1 MRNLLVQ
8 VWTAT
13 ALALQAL
20 PQRVGSAVVTMIG
33 VATVVAVMVSI
44 LAIGSGVR
52 RFIDVTD
59 QPERAVIL
67 SAASPSEFA
76 GAFDAGQVAII
87 GDAPGVKRL
96 PDGRPMVQ
104 PLSAVPVLL
113 VRKAD
118 GVPGYGFLR
127 GAGPLLLAMSKS
139 TLRVVA
145 GRMYRTGLRE
155 LVVGRGEQ
163 AIFRGL
169 DIGDHVLIHG
179 APWTVVGVYVD
190 QGGIDETAMAG
201 DVDMVRADIGSPTYQ
216 SVQATL
222 RSGADF
228 DRFRDSL
235 MSNPQ
240 LHVQV
245 KRLTDYYRGQMGSL
259 LTLFDFVGYFVGGLM
274 AIGAICGAVTTL
286 YAAVDARARE
296 IATLRAIG
304 FSGAA
309 VVASVVLEALALAI
323 PSAAI
328 GLAVALVAFDGHS
341 ITTGGVIFSSVVTP
355 QVALIGAVAAVA
367 IGLLGGILPAVRAA
381 RLPVA
386 EALRAT

>member
-1 MRNLLVQ
+1 MNPMRQ
-8 VWTAT
+8 VWIAT

-20 PQRVGSAVVTMIG
+20 PQRIGPALVTMIG

-59 QPERAVIL
+59 QPERAVVL

-96 PDGRPMVQ
+96 PNGQLMVQ
-104 PLSAVPVLL
+104 PLSATPVLL
-113 VRKAD
+113 IRKAD

-127 GAGPLLLAMSKS
+127 GASPLMLAMSKS
-139 TLRVVA
+139 TLHIVA
-145 GRMYRTGLRE
+145 GRLYRTGLRE

-163 AIFRGL
+163 EIFRGL

-179 APWTVVGVYVD
+179 APWIVVGVYTD

-201 DVDMVRADIGSPTYQ
+201 DVDMVRTDIGSPTYQ
-216 SVQATL
+216 SVQVIL
-222 RSGADF
+222 RSPADF
-228 DRFRDSL
+228 DRFRDAL
-235 MSNPQ
+235 ISNPQ

-245 KRLTDYYRGQMGSL
+245 KRLTDYYRGQMGQL

-286 YAAVDARARE
+286 YAAVDARRRE

-304 FSGAA
+304 FSGTA
-309 VVASVVLEALALAI
+309 VVASVMIEALVLALPGAL
-323 PSAAI
+323 I
-328 GLAVALVAFDGHS
+328 GLAIAYLAFDGHS
-341 ITTGGVIFSSVVTP
+341 ITTGGVIFASAITASI
-355 QVALIGAVAAVA
+355 ALTGAATALA
-367 IGLLGGILPAVRAA
+367 IGLVGGVFPAIRAA

>member
-1 MRNLLVQ
+1 MNLVGQ
-8 VWTAT
+8 VWTVT
-13 ALALQAL
+13 MLALAAL
-20 PQRVGSAVVTMIG
+20 PQRIGPAIVTVIG

-52 RFIDVTD
+52 SFIDVTD
-59 QPERAVIL
+59 QPERAVVL

-87 GDAPGVKRL
+87 QNAPGVKRL
-96 PDGRPMVQ
+96 PDGRAMVQ

-113 VRKAD
+113 IRRTD

-127 GAGPLLLAMSKS
+127 GAGPMIMAMSKAS
-139 TLRVVA
+139 LHFVA
-145 GRMYRTGLRE
+145 GRMYRSGLRE

-179 APWTVVGVYVD
+179 APWTVVGVYTD

-216 SVQATL
+216 SVQVIL
-222 RSGADF
+222 RSPGDF
-228 DRFRDSL
+228 GHFRDAL

-240 LHVQV
+240 LNVQV
-245 KRLTDYYRGQMGSL
+245 KRLTDYYRGQMGPL

-274 AIGAICGAVTTL
+274 GIGAICGAVTTL

-304 FSGAA
+304 FSGTA
-309 VVASVVLEALALAI
+309 VVASVMIEALALAI
-323 PSAAI
+323 TGALI
-328 GLAVALVAFDGHS
+328 GLANALLAFNGHS
-341 ITTGGVIFSSVVTP
+341 ISTGGVIFRSSVSAP
-355 QVALIGAVAAVA
+355 VAAAGAITAVA
-367 IGLLGGILPAVRAA
+367 IGLIGGLFPAVRAG

-386 EALRAT
+386 EALRAI

>member
-1 MRNLLVQ
+1 MGQ
-8 VWTAT
+8 VWTVT
-13 ALALQAL
+13 MLALAAL
-20 PQRVGSAVVTMIG
+20 PQRIGPAIVTVIG

-44 LAIGSGVR
+44 LAIGSGVN
-52 RFIDVTD
+52 RFIDVND
-59 QPERAVIL
+59 QPERAVVL

-76 GAFDAGQVAII
+76 GSFDAGQVAMIQN
-87 GDAPGVKRL
+87 APGVKRL
-96 PDGRPMVQ
+96 PDGRAMVQ

-113 VRKAD
+113 IRRAD

-127 GAGPLLLAMSKS
+127 GAGPMILAMSKTS
-139 TLRVVA
+139 LRFVA

-179 APWTVVGVYVD
+179 APWTVVGVYTD

-216 SVQATL
+216 SVQVIL
-222 RSGADF
+222 RSPADF
-228 DRFRDSL
+228 GRFRDAL

-240 LHVQV
+240 LNVQV
-245 KRLTDYYRGQMGSL
+245 KRLSDYYRGQMGTL

-274 AIGAICGAVTTL
+274 GIGAICGAVTTL

-304 FSGAA
+304 FSGTA
-309 VVASVVLEALALAI
+309 VVASVMIEALALAI
-323 PSAAI
+323 PGALI
-328 GLAVALVAFDGHS
+328 GLAIALLGFNGHS
-341 ITTGGVIFSSVVTP
+341 ILTGGVIFRSSVSAP
-355 QVALIGAVAAVA
+355 VAAAGAITAVA
-367 IGLLGGILPAVRAA
+367 IGLIGGLFPAVRAG